1 MFDLSAV
8 PVRRRALL
16 LATAAL
22 LALTIYCL
30 ISLGGGGGPQQ
41 AGAQVSGNSTTLLR
55 LVDENGELIEGDS
68 TLEGHA
74 QEIELR
80 SWGFGVENSG
90 GFETPGN
97 AQARPFTFEHGP
109 NSSWPRLFAASAGGK
124 RLSEAVLTV
133 ARTSG
138 DRLVDYL
145 VYRMKPVLVAK
156 VEDTSSGGAPAQAVT
171 VTYGAATVS
180 YTPPQDP
187 DGSPIT
193 GGWDFITNKEP

>member
-8 PVRRRALL
+8 PARRRALL

-30 ISLGGGGGPQQ
+30 ISLGGGGGAQQ
-41 AGAQVSGNSTTLLR
+41 AGAQVGGTSTSLLR

-74 QEIELR
+74 REIELR
-80 SWGFGVENSG
+80 SWGFGVQNTG
-90 GFETPGN
+90 GLETTGK
-97 AQARPFTFEHGP
+97 AQARPLTFEHGP
-109 NSSWPRLFAASAGGK
+109 NPSWPRLFAASAGGK
-124 RLSEAVLTV
+124 RLGEAVLTV
-133 ARTSG
+133 MRTSG
-138 DRLVDYL
+138 DRLVEYL
-145 VYRMKPVLVAK
+145 VYRLKPVFVAK

-171 VTYGAATVS
+171 VTYGTATVS
-180 YTPPQDP
+180 YKPSEDP

-193 GGWDFITNKEP
+193 GGWDFITDTEP

>member
-8 PVRRRALL
+8 PARRRALL

-30 ISLGGGGGPQQ
+30 ISLGGGGGPQP
-41 AGAQVSGNSTTLLR
+41 AGAQVGDGSTSVLR
-55 LVDENGELIEGDS
+55 LVDENGELIEGNS
-68 TLEGHA
+68 RLEGHS

-80 SWGFGVENSG
+80 SWGFGVQNTGS
-90 GFETPGN
+90 FETAGK
-97 AQARPFTFEHGP
+97 AQPRPLTFEHGP
-109 NSSWPRLFAASAGGK
+109 NPSWPRLFAASARGT
-124 RLSEAVLTV
+124 RLGEAVLTV
-133 ARTSG
+133 MRTSA

-145 VYRMKPVLVAK
+145 VYRLKPVVVAK
-156 VEDTSSGGAPAQAVT
+156 VEDTASGGAPAQAVT

-180 YTPPQDP
+180 YTPPGDR

-193 GGWDFITNKEP
+193 GGWDFITDTPP